1 MQAWQKRSLDL
12 VLNLA
17 NTSKQNPSVVSYK
30 PTKLRISAPEKPYF
44 KRSSPEAHGLSS
56 RRLSSMLCELEC
68 APGVTINNIMVIKDK
83 DVVCE
88 CSRPGYDLR
97 LWHLSHSMS
106 KTITGMLVGLLID
119 DGVLDFNTRLVDI
132 FPNIRYK
139 DRRFKNITV
148 EHLIS
153 MTAGVEFAE
162 LGSVTENNW
171 LRAFF
176 ESSMYFEPGTAF
188 SYNSMNSYVLARI
201 VKKLTGSVKTLLEE
215 RIFRPLHI
223 TNYFWEESPDGT
235 EKGGWG
241 VYLSPESWAKLGY
254 MVLSGGI
261 FEGRRI
267 LSQSFV
273 QKMISRHAKVPDA
286 SIDFDYG
293 YHLWVGR
300 QSDEFLFNGMLGQNV
315 WVCPT
320 NKVIVVIN
328 SGNSELFQSTP
339 TLSIIRKYLGGN
351 IRDIRRHGQ
360 EKLLRESEKEFFQSR
375 AWANPLPTRRG
386 IAAWLG
392 LAPKRPFDEAWDVI
406 LNKTYGFRRNHV
418 GLLPLFVRCMQNNLN
433 TEIESIRL
441 ERLGDGLYMR
451 LREGGVDFKLEVGI
465 YEHKYSV
472 LHFRGEKYM
481 VGVLGEALTDK
492 DRHPS
497 FKIEVI
503 FPELPNTRRIRL
515 TVIDDERILVRFSE
529 TPDAAL
535 ARSLIDSFPTMNP
548 RLAFAVDLLESR
560 IDDHFITS
568 RLESVFVPSFIAADM
583 ASASY
588 KAYMEEEERRAE
600 ESSRSFRTIASI
612 LEKLTRKFDVDDVN
626 EDKEKTGSFIAS
638 RIDKIKKRLKGAS
651 GDELARKVDEA
662 LE

>member
-30 PTKLRISAPEKPYF
+30 PTKVRISAPELPYF
-44 KRSSPEAHGLSS
+44 KRQRPEEHGLSS

-83 DVVCE
+83 EVVCE
-88 CSRPGYDLR
+88 CSRPGYDLH

-106 KTITGMLVGLLID
+106 KTITGMLVGLLVD
-119 DGVLDFNTRLVDI
+119 DGILNLRTKLADI
-132 FPNIRYK
+132 FPNIKYK

-148 EHLIS
+148 EHLIT

-188 SYNSMNSYVLARI
+188 SYNSMNSYVLSRI
-201 VKKLTGSVKTLLEE
+201 IKKLTGSVKTLLEQ
-215 RIFRPLHI
+215 RIFSPLHI
-223 TNYFWEESPDGT
+223 TNYLWEEAPDGT

-254 MVLSGGI
+254 MMLSGGI
-261 FEGRRI
+261 FEGKRI

-273 QKMISRHAKVPDA
+273 QKMISRHARVPDS

-300 QSDEFLFNGMLGQNV
+300 HSDEFLFNGMLGQNV
-315 WVCPT
+315 WICPT

-351 IRDIRRHGQ
+351 IRDIRQSAH
-360 EKLLRESEKEFFQSR
+360 EKLLRETEREFFRSR
-375 AWANPLPTRRG
+375 AWVTPLPVRRG

-392 LAPKRPFDEAWDVI
+392 LAPRRPFDDAWEVI
-406 LNKTYGFRRNHV
+406 LNKTYGFRPNHV

-451 LREGGVDFKLEVGI
+451 LCEGGVDYRIEVGI

-472 LHFRGEKYM
+472 LNFRGEKYM

-492 DRHPS
+492 GRYPS
-497 FKIEVI
+497 FKIEFI

-515 TVIDDERILVRFSE
+515 SVVDEDRILVRFSE

-548 RLAFAVDLLESR
+548 KVAFAVELLESR

-568 RLESVFVPSFIAADM
+568 KLESVFVPSFIAADM
-583 ASASY
+583 ASVGY
-588 KAYMEEEERRAE
+588 KAYMEEETRAAE

-612 LEKLTRKFDVDDVN
+612 LEKLTRRFDSEEVGCDR
-626 EDKEKTGSFIAS
+626 EKASSFIAS

-651 GDELARKVDEA
+651 SEEIARRIDEA

>member
-17 NTSKQNPSVVSYK
+17 NGSKQNPSVVSYK
-30 PTKLRISAPEKPYF
+30 PTKTRISAPEIPYF
-44 KRSSPEAHGLSS
+44 KRSSPEAH
-56 RRLSSMLCELEC
+56 RLSASRLTSMLCELEC
-68 APGVTINNIMVIKDK
+68 APGVIINNIMVIKDK
-83 DVVCE
+83 EVVCE
-88 CSRPGYDLR
+88 CSRPGYDLH

-106 KTITGMLVGLLID
+106 KTVTGMLIGLLVD
-119 DGVLDFNTRLVDI
+119 DGVLELKSKLVDI
-132 FPNIRYK
+132 FPNIKYK

-176 ESSMYFEPGTAF
+176 ESPMYFEPGTAF

-215 RIFRPLHI
+215 RIFKPLHI
-223 TNYFWEESPDGT
+223 TNYLWEEAPDGT

-261 FEGRRI
+261 FEGKRI
-267 LSQSFV
+267 LSQSYV
-273 QKMISRHAKVPDA
+273 QSMVSKHAKVPDPN
-286 SIDFDYG
+286 IDFDYG

-300 QSDEFLFNGMLGQNV
+300 RSDEFLFNGMLGQNV

-320 NKVIVVIN
+320 NKIIVVIN
-328 SGNSELFQSTP
+328 SGNSELFQSTA

-351 IRDIRRHGQ
+351 IKDIRRHGQ
-360 EKLLRESEKEFFQSR
+360 EKLLRETEREFFQSR
-375 AWANPLPTRRG
+375 AWVNPLPTRRG

-392 LAPKRPFDEAWDVI
+392 LAPRRPFDEAWDVI
-406 LNKTYGFRRNHV
+406 LNKTYGFRKNHV

-433 TEIESIRL
+433 AEIESIRF
-441 ERLGDGLYMR
+441 ERLGDSLYMR
-451 LREGGVDFKLEVGI
+451 LREGGADYVIEVGI
-465 YEHKYSV
+465 YEHKYTV
-472 LHFRGEKYM
+472 VNFRGERYM
-481 VGVLGEALTDK
+481 IGVLGEALTDK
-492 DRHPS
+492 DKHQM

-503 FPELPNTRRIRL
+503 FPELPNSRRIRL
-515 TVIDDERILVRFSE
+515 SVIDEERILVRFSE
-529 TPDAAL
+529 TPDSAL
-535 ARSLIDSFPTMNP
+535 ARSLLDSFPTMNP
-548 RLAFAVDLLESR
+548 RLAFAIDLLESR

-583 ASASY
+583 ASPNYRAFI
-588 KAYMEEEERRAE
+588 EDEERRAA
-600 ESSRSFRTIASI
+600 ESSRALRTIASI
-612 LEKLTRKFDVDDVN
+612 LEKITKRFESDNIDT
-626 EDKEKTGSFIAS
+626 DKERTGSFISS

-651 GDELARKVDEA
+651 DEEKARKIDEA
-662 LE
+662 LD